1 MSEINS
7 IANGTFTL
15 GDTNELTFSAGT
27 GITITEPSAGIVRI
41 ANDETV
47 LFETTSGGAL
57 SGSFTENLT
66 NFNYIEF
73 FCNRVNTT
81 ANSNLAGSLK
91 IAMVGEGV
99 PSEIMLQAGLHTG
112 PSAMF
117 VPTEFFSLTNSGFAW
132 QAGYNPTI
140 NSTGTSGTNII
151 ALDFKNFGI
160 TKVIGINRI
169 SGSNA

>member
-1 MSEINS
+1 MSEINA
-7 IANGTFTL
+7 IATNNYILHNIDAKKLYVQEPLFTANS
-15 GDTNELTFSAGT
+15 GDAVYVGWR
-27 GITITEPSAGIVRI
+27 P
-41 ANDETV
+41 DETV
-47 LFETTSGGAL
+47 LFESTSGGAL

-117 VPTEFFSLTNSGFAW
+117 VPCEFFDLTNSGFAW
-132 QAGYNPTI
+132 QAGYNATV
-140 NSTGTSGTNII
+140 NRTGYSGTNII
-151 ALDFKNFGI
+151 TLDFKNFGI
-160 TKVIGINRI
+160 TKVVGINRKE
-169 SGSNA
+169 NV